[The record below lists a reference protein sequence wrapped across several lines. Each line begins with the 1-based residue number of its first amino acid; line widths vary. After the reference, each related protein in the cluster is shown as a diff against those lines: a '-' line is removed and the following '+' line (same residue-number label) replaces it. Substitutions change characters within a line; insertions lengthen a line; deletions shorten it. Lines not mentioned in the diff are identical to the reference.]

1 MKIIQKIRPLKELI
15 TNYKKD
21 GLSIGFVPTMGY
33 LHEGHLSLVREAKKN
48 NDITVVSIFVNPT
61 QFGPNEDLDKYPRDF
76 ERDEILLRGEGV
88 DIIFYPDVKEMYSS
102 NHMTYVNV
110 EKITDKLCGLKRP
123 GHFRGVATVVCKLFN
138 IVKPDNA
145 YFGLKDYQQVLVIK
159 KMVEDLNMDVDI
171 IPMPIVRERDGL
183 AMSSRNVYLSDE
195 ERVSALSLNRS
206 FLLVDDLLKKGI
218 RNSKILIDEVTK
230 FILSHP
236 YTKVDYVEVVDPD
249 NLENKDRLEG
259 RFLLALAIFVNKT
272 RLIDNKIFEV

>member
-1 MKIIQKIRPLKELI
+1 MEIIQKIRPLKELI

-206 FLLVDDLLKKGI
+206 FLLVDDLMKKGI

-259 RFLLALAIFVNKT
+259 RFLLALAVFVNKT

>member
-206 FLLVDDLLKKGI
+206 FLFVDDLLKKGI

-259 RFLLALAIFVNKT
+259 RFLLALAVFVNKT

>member
-1 MKIIQKIRPLKELI
+1 MEIIQKIRPLKELI

-206 FLLVDDLLKKGI
+206 FLLVDDLMKKGI

-230 FILSHP
+230 FILSQTTH
-236 YTKVDYVEVVDPD
+236 
-249 NLENKDRLEG
+249 L
-259 RFLLALAIFVNKT
+259 
-272 RLIDNKIFEV
+272 